1 MTSEVQLLKI
11 LEKNPRIAKED
22 LADILGVSSEKVEE
36 EQKELEKEQIICG
49 YHTVINWDKT
59 SIDHCSAIIE
69 VSAKPEREVGY
80 DRIAERIANFPEVTN
95 LYLMSGRSEFM
106 VFIEGKTMREVSDFV
121 AQKLAPIEGVTST
134 VTCFLLKNYKM
145 DGIILEKEKTEDE
158 RMIVEP

>member
-1 MTSEVQLLKI
+1 MDQIQLLKI
-11 LEKNPRIAKED
+11 LEKDPRIQKQD
-22 LADILGVSSEKVEE
+22 LADLLATDVEGVEK

-59 SIDHCSAIIE
+59 NIDHCSAIIE

-80 DRIAERIANFPEVTN
+80 DRIAERIAGFPEVTN

-106 VFIEGKTMREVSDFV
+106 VFIEGRTMREVSDFV
-121 AQKLAPIEGVTST
+121 AQKLAPIEGVMST
-134 VTCFLLKNYKM
+134 VTCFLLKNYKV
-145 DGIILEKEKTEDE
+145 DGIILEEEKTEDE